1 MAHLA
6 IMLLAL
12 LPGGLLPGSS
22 SASPRESSL
31 LANAS
36 TSDLANAS
44 RPIATLRGV
53 LENEAIPFIWDAG
66 TNAGCR
72 FFWAKSSMQ
81 LSLNPCV
88 GARRHSGG
96 DHFRRLTN
104 RWVKRELVVTVVPVT
119 VRWYFPG
126 AFVTFVNLMRGRRAR
141 TAGNIASAV
150 YILHNARSTWNTF
163 NSTSEGFEELSK
175 EACGYGLSLGAMYYG
190 APIDAT
196 GRALNLYVAHGVR
209 LFWGEFLLDR
219 QFFASTSSTT
229 RRLGDVGVA
238 ASAVP
243 SDAPIS
249 FADTLYSDM
258 TLSCT
263 WPPSSATFVAQVVVV
278 DASQVTSSSGSISV
292 LFGLIG
298 DSIGAN
304 DVKSWRPCLRGGGG
318 DDVATEEAGDCVG
331 PSSPEGLSPPQ
342 KAWLLG
348 TDVASSPSLVGAC
361 RS

>member
-12 LPGGLLPGSS
+12 LPGGLLPGSR
-22 SASPRESSL
+22 SASPRESSH

-126 AFVTFVNLMRGRRAR
+126 AFVTFVNFVRGGRAR

-150 YILHNARSTWNTF
+150 YILQGARSTWNAF
-163 NSTSEGFEELSK
+163 NSTSEGFKELSK
-175 EACGYGLSLGAMYYG
+175 EACGYGLSLGLMYYEG
-190 APIDAT
+190 APIDAA
-196 GRALNLYVAHGVR
+196 GRALSLYTAHGES
-209 LFWGEFLLDR
+209 FSF
-219 QFFASTSSTT
+219 SSIFSMTW
-229 RRLGDVGVA
+229 RLGDVA
-238 ASAVP
+238 ASTVP
-243 SDAPIS
+243 LDASRLDMVWENVES
-249 FADTLYSDM
+249 FDQHAII
-258 TLSCT
+258 
-263 WPPSSATFVAQVVVV
+263 PSSAALRDSMLAHEPHVSPAISMGSCADTVELKVEDMCTGNCFVYSCRKTMPLTEVWE
-278 DASQVTSSSGSISV
+278 SLGSV
-292 LFGLIG
+292 
-298 DSIGAN
+298 
-304 DVKSWRPCLRGGGG
+304 
-318 DDVATEEAGDCVG
+318 
-331 PSSPEGLSPPQ
+331 
-342 KAWLLG
+342 
-348 TDVASSPSLVGAC
+348 
-361 RS
+361 

>member
-1 MAHLA
+1 
-6 IMLLAL
+6 MLLA
-12 LPGGLLPGSS
+12 LLPGSS
-22 SASPRESSL
+22 SASPRESSY

-36 TSDLANAS
+36 TSYLANAS
-44 RPIATLRGV
+44 WPIATLWGV
-53 LENEAIPFIWDAG
+53 LENEPIPYIWDVG
-66 TNAGCR
+66 TIAACHIV
-72 FFWAKSSMQ
+72 WAKSSMQ

-196 GRALNLYVAHGVR
+196 GRALNLYVAHGES
-209 LFWGEFLLDR
+209 FSF
-219 QFFASTSSTT
+219 SSIFSMTW
-229 RRLGDVGVA
+229 RLGDVA
-238 ASAVP
+238 ASTVP
-243 SDAPIS
+243 LDASRLDMVWENVES
-249 FADTLYSDM
+249 FDQHAII
-258 TLSCT
+258 
-263 WPPSSATFVAQVVVV
+263 PSSAALRDSMLAHEPHVSPA
-278 DASQVTSSSGSISV
+278 TSMGSCADTV
-292 LFGLIG
+292 EL
-298 DSIGAN
+298 
-304 DVKSWRPCLRGGGG
+304 K
-318 DDVATEEAGDCVG
+318 
-331 PSSPEGLSPPQ
+331 
-342 KAWLLG
+342 
-348 TDVASSPSLVGAC
+348 VGAC
-361 RS
+361 TGNCRVLVPQGDALDRCGVRGSVWAVRTSCVCGAFRRVDSAPSTRRLLDGAAMPVPHHSIDGVIYEPAHPTVDLHAGGG

>member
-12 LPGGLLPGSS
+12 LPGGLLPGSR
-22 SASPRESSL
+22 SASPRESSH

-126 AFVTFVNLMRGRRAR
+126 AFVTFVNFVRGGRAR

-150 YILHNARSTWNTF
+150 YILQGARSTWNTF

-196 GRALNLYVAHGVR
+196 GRALNLYVAHGES
-209 LFWGEFLLDR
+209 FSF
-219 QFFASTSSTT
+219 SSIFSMTW
-229 RRLGDVGVA
+229 RLGDVA
-238 ASAVP
+238 ASTVP
-243 SDAPIS
+243 LDASRLDMVWENVES
-249 FADTLYSDM
+249 FDQHAII
-258 TLSCT
+258 
-263 WPPSSATFVAQVVVV
+263 PSSAALRDSMLAHEPHVSPAISMGSCADTVELKVEDMCTGNCFVYSCRKTMPLTEVWE
-278 DASQVTSSSGSISV
+278 SLGSV
-292 LFGLIG
+292 
-298 DSIGAN
+298 
-304 DVKSWRPCLRGGGG
+304 
-318 DDVATEEAGDCVG
+318 
-331 PSSPEGLSPPQ
+331 
-342 KAWLLG
+342 
-348 TDVASSPSLVGAC
+348 
-361 RS
+361 